1 MTNINFF
8 QNLGNCFIFKGNLNR
23 FSFLMLLL
31 IMQIIYIFVCDFA
44 FKQKFLLDFSA
55 LYTGILFCYF
65 YGTAISG
72 RLRNMQINPAWTYF
86 IVSFLWVFR
95 FVMANNYDLS
105 RSHRVGLALILMISV
120 FLPLLAKNKKTLL
133 FWK

>member
-23 FSFLMLLL
+23 FSFLMVLL
-31 IMQIIYIFVCDFA
+31 IMQIMYIIAYDFA
-44 FKQKFLLDFSA
+44 IRQEFLLDLSA

-65 YGTAISG
+65 YGAAISG

-95 FVMANNYDLS
+95 FIMANNYDLS
-105 RSHRVGLALILMISV
+105 RSYRVGLALILMVFV
-120 FLPLLAKNKKTLL
+120 FLPLLAKDKKTLQ